1 MSYRVVLTAEAKQLL
16 AGIQDR
22 REQNLLLTRL
32 EQLAES
38 PEQQGKPLRD
48 DLAGYRSI
56 RAIGQRYR
64 IVYQI
69 FEKQVLVVVVAMG
82 RRKDGDQRDVYE
94 LASKL
99 VKVFQVEQF
108 LADELPKLDNLNG
121 SD

>member
-16 AGIQDR
+16 AEIQDR
-22 REQNLLLTRL
+22 REQGVLLTRL
-32 EQLAES
+32 EQLAEN
-38 PEQQGKPLRD
+38 PELQGKPLRD

-69 FEKQVLVVVVAMG
+69 VEEQVLVVVVAMG
-82 RRKDGDQRDVYE
+82 RRKDGDRQDVYA

-99 VKVFQVEQF
+99 VKVFQVDQF
-108 LADELPKLDNLNG
+108 LADEKLE
-121 SD
+121 

>member
-22 REQNLLLTRL
+22 REQGVLLTRL
-32 EQLAES
+32 AQLAES

-48 DLAGYRSI
+48 DLSGYRSI

-64 IVYQI
+64 IVYQVV
-69 FEKQVLVVVVAMG
+69 EAQVLVIVVALG
-82 RRKDGDQRDVYE
+82 RRKDGDRQDVYE

-99 VKVFQVEQF
+99 VSVFQVDQF
-108 LADELPKLDNLNG
+108 LDDEKLE
-121 SD
+121 

>member
-1 MSYRVVLTAEAKQLL
+1 MRYRVVLTTEAKQLL

-22 REQNLLLTRL
+22 REQGVLLTRL

-48 DLAGYRSI
+48 DLTGYRSI

-69 FEKQVLVVVVAMG
+69 VEAQVLVIVMALG
-82 RRKDGDQRDVYE
+82 RRKGGDRQDVYE

-99 VKVFQVEQF
+99 VKVFQVDQF
-108 LADELPKLDNLNG
+108 LEDEKLE
-121 SD
+121 